1 MKVLALNGS
10 SNGKGVTYRAISIVG
25 EELARENIGLDIK
38 HIGAKPVAGCMDC
51 RKCRTN
57 GHHCVHND
65 IVNTLIDSLPEYDG
79 LILGC
84 AVHYMG
90 IPGPFKAAM
99 DRLLYA
105 TEHLEGW
112 GPKPATAIAV
122 CRRAGAIN
130 TAQQLGNYLNCS
142 NLLTVNSQYW
152 NIGFGWTPEEFVE
165 QDGEGVQTMRVLGQN
180 FAWILKVLDATK
192 DSIPRPVHGKRVRAN
207 FCRKLDS

>member
-10 SNGKGVTYRAISIVG
+10 SNAKGVTYSAIKLVG
-25 EELARENIGLDIK
+25 EELEKDKIGLDIV
-38 HIGAKPVAGCMDC
+38 HVGAKAVPGCLDC

-57 GHHCVHND
+57 GHRCIHND
-65 IVNTLIDSLPEYDG
+65 IVNKIIDMLPEYDG

-90 IPGPFKAAM
+90 IPGPFKAVL

-112 GPKPATAIAV
+112 GPKPAATIAV

-130 TAQQLGNYLNCS
+130 TDYQLGNYLNCS
-142 NLLTVNSQYW
+142 NLITVNSQYW
-152 NIGFGWTPEEFVE
+152 NIGFGWKPEEFLK
-165 QDGEGVQTMRVLGQN
+165 QDAEGVQTMHVLGRN

-192 DSIPRPVHGKRVRAN
+192 DTIARPHYDKRVRAN
-207 FCRKLDS
+207 FCR

>member
-10 SNGKGVTYRAISIVG
+10 QNKKSVTHHAIQLVAK
-25 EELARENIGLDIK
+25 ELEKENISLDEI
-38 HIGAKPVAGCMDC
+38 HVGVRPLAGCMDC

-57 GHHCVHND
+57 GHRCVHND
-65 IVNTLIDSLPEYDG
+65 IVNTIIDKLPEYDG

-84 AVHYMG
+84 PVHYMG
-90 IPGPFKAAM
+90 IPGPFKSCL

-112 GPKPATAIAV
+112 GPKPATTIAV

-130 TAQQLGNYLNCS
+130 TAQQLGNYLNCA

-152 NIGFGWTPEEFVE
+152 NVVFGWKPEEFLE
-165 QDGEGVQTMRVLGQN
+165 QDKEGVQTMEVLGKN
-180 FAWILKVLDATK
+180 MAWIMKVIEASKGSITK
-192 DSIPRPVHGKRVRAN
+192 PAYTKRTRSN
-207 FCRKLDS
+207 FCR